1 MGHPRGTHSRYVI
14 GCCLTPLEICGVKNN
29 SRRITYRIGCVWG
42 MPSLS
47 PLSSL
52 GITPIMLRICS
63 TFDFWNKSL
72 NLSYESNFL
81 LQLKPMYALYT
92 VVCSQTLYFF
102 FKVHQARVIKYR
114 PQGIYWLPTQEGS
127 GGGRR
132 TFFSFLSRPPRSFSR
147 AHSHAMFLKKT
158 KRKIKHFGT
167 NERKNKT
174 TSVYRLIYRF
184 SQG

>member
-1 MGHPRGTHSRYVI
+1 MLTLGPTGV
-14 GCCLTPLEICGVKNN
+14 GCIPTPSEVFSEFFLRPDRTSAPDVYSSCSFLHFSILK
-29 SRRITYRIGCVWG
+29 ITTANWAHVNVRK
-42 MPSLS
+42 S
-47 PLSSL
+47 
-52 GITPIMLRICS
+52 CS
-63 TFDFWNKSL
+63 IKL
-72 NLSYESNFL
+72 V
-81 LQLKPMYALYT
+81 QLKPMYALYT

-102 FKVHQARVIKYR
+102 FKVHRARVIKYR